1 MPDLKDW
8 SNFSRGK
15 SGRPKMGGGRTAGE
29 GVERGAAIPQEGNL
43 PLASLRGPG
52 WARRDVAAGSKD
64 LSCQT
69 VE

>member
-1 MPDLKDW
+1 
-8 SNFSRGK
+8 
-15 SGRPKMGGGRTAGE
+15 MGGDRTAGE